1 MKNERISFATKKALA
16 FSLKKLMRR
25 KPFSKI
31 TVKELIEDCGV
42 NRNTFYYH
50 FSDIY
55 SLLQWMLTEE
65 AIDIVKQFD
74 LLVDYEDAIRFI
86 MNYIDE
92 NDYIINCAFDAMGR
106 EEMKRFFYSDFISI
120 ISSLIDDADQK
131 ANMHLDP
138 DFKRFLAN
146 FYTDALAGTLIDY
159 TKEKHNR
166 DKEKIIRYLNEII
179 QTSLS
184 HFDGNTK
191 HPL

>member
-1 MKNERISFATKKALA
+1 LKNERISLATKKALA

-65 AIDIVKQFD
+65 TIDIVKQFD

-92 NDYIINCAFDAMGR
+92 NDYIINCVFDAMGR

-131 ANMHLDP
+131 SNMHLDP

-146 FYTDALAGTLIDY
+146 FYTNALAGTLIDY

-166 DKEKIIRYLNEII
+166 DKEKIMCCHIFAITHCQNL
-179 QTSLS
+179 LS
-184 HFDGNTK
+184 
-191 HPL
+191 